1 MGFAHTDDGDK
12 LLNVRLTGYTP
23 DMSANMPFDASVFA
37 WRQRETGNHVRL
49 VSKTNLSGT
58 ATDALE
64 TVAIKLSYLKDI
76 GVRADAAATGGDVPQ
91 GQMFT
96 VSTCVPPDLDQS
108 QGVVSSGLCS
118 GTGSGCLSTMI
129 TCPAQLGTLEVP
141 NPDPTASDPPAGMP
155 EMPAPPASMPDG
167 SGAN

>member
-37 WRQRETGNHVRL
+37 WRQRDAGNHVRL

-91 GQMFT
+91 GQLFT

-118 GTGSGCLSTMI
+118 GSSSCAVSVGTRSAASNDVVWRLMMALLSAYPLAI
-129 TCPAQLGTLEVP
+129 AWKSFFDQRGD
-141 NPDPTASDPPAGMP
+141 N
-155 EMPAPPASMPDG
+155 
-167 SGAN
+167 